1 MKKIGIM
8 GGSFDPVHYGHIY
21 LARQAKEEVGLDKVL
36 FMPVKLQPFKMN
48 KKLTDSYFRVKMLE
62 LAIEGMEGFEISK
75 AEIERD
81 EISYTIDTLNEMKE
95 YYGDESKIYF
105 ILGTDSFIM
114 ANKWKNSEKLL
125 SEYSFILGTRPGYKE
140 SELQGCI
147 EYNQKKY
154 NTDIRRISNPQLLLS
169 STEIR
174 KKIKNG
180 EKLDNLLPK
189 AVERYIKDNGLY
201 KGTH

>member
-48 KKLTDSYFRVKMLE
+48 KKLMDSYFRVKMLE
-62 LAIEGMEGFEISK
+62 LAIEGMEDFEISK

-140 SELQGCI
+140 SELQSCI